1 MEQNAAKKDSGLS
14 QFLQKFSYFCTRWM
28 PESLVFVFA
37 LTFIVFALAL
47 VATNHGPVQLVD
59 DYLKG
64 FWILLTFAMQMCILM
79 VTGFAVADSKPA
91 NRLISA
97 LVDLP
102 KTRTSTVIMYSLIG
116 GFLWWLHWG
125 IGMMA
130 CIIMGREIAVRKRG
144 LGLHYPFLVAISYG
158 VMPTANG
165 PSQAAQLLVAT
176 PGHFMEKVT
185 GIIPLQKTIF
195 DPHLLVTILVLLI
208 MIPLVFL
215 AMMPKKEDSVEI
227 DEETLAILAPPVKPD
242 VPASTLQPAEKWDRS
257 PYLQMGLALIGV
269 FWIVK
274 FIFTKG
280 IGQLDLNTLNFIF
293 LILAMLLHRTPKNL
307 VASVQR
313 GTGTV
318 YGVILQFP
326 LYAGIFGIISNS
338 GLAHTI
344 GNWFV
349 SISTPQTYPWIVFIY
364 TGIVDFFVPSAGS
377 KFVIEAPYLIPAAQ
391 QLGVSVPHVINAY
404 TFGSNWVNLIQPFWA
419 LPIMAAFRVKFKDIA
434 PYTFVMWVASFIVI
448 SASLLLFPN
457 GF

>member
-1 MEQNAAKKDSGLS
+1 MG
-14 QFLQKFSYFCTRWM
+14 
-28 PESLVFVFA
+28 
-37 LTFIVFALAL
+37 I
-47 VATNHGPVQLVD
+47 
-59 DYLKG
+59 DY
-64 FWILLTFAMQMCILM
+64 
-79 VTGFAVADSKPA
+79 S
-91 NRLISA
+91 
-97 LVDLP
+97 
-102 KTRTSTVIMYSLIG
+102 
-116 GFLWWLHWG
+116 
-125 IGMMA
+125 
-130 CIIMGREIAVRKRG
+130 
-144 LGLHYPFLVAISYG
+144 FLVAISYG

-185 GIIPLQKTIF
+185 GVIPLQKTIF
-195 DPHLLVTILVLLI
+195 DPHLLVTILVLFI

-215 AMMPKKEDSVEI
+215 AMMPKKENSVEI
-227 DEETLAILAPPVKPD
+227 DEETLAILAPPAKPD
-242 VPASTLQPAEKWDRS
+242 VPAATLMPAEKWDRS
-257 PYLQMGLALIGV
+257 PYLQMFLALIGV
-269 FWIVK
+269 FWIGK
-274 FIFTKG
+274 FLVTKG
-280 IGQLDLNTLNFIF
+280 VGQLDLNTLNFIF

-307 VASVQR
+307 AASVQR

-338 GLAHTI
+338 GLAGII
-344 GNWFV
+344 GHWFV
-349 SISTPQTYPWIVFIY
+349 SISTPQTYPWIVFMY

-448 SASLLLFPN
+448 SASLLMFPN